1 MTRKLL
7 LASAIATALIAP
19 PSWALELGA
28 LQTESALN
36 QPFSGVIP
44 LTDVRP
50 DELDTLRIAIAS
62 ADAFA
67 KAGIERYYFLTQLRF
82 KPEVTPDGRVQVR
95 LSSREP
101 VREPYLDF
109 LIEAVWPTGN
119 LVKGYTVLLDPPSQL
134 ERRAPAVRSA
144 RAGSATQDASA
155 IGGLP
160 PLDSNSGGYLS
171 APGEGFPYYVGPIG
185 GGSGL
190 WTLARSHAIAGATAA
205 QTAMALYRCN
215 QSAFVR
221 GDINRLIA
229 GKTLVIPSRAE
240 LFALDAEAAQQEF
253 QAATRGRS
261 AQRAPLTNVT
271 PEMLSRLRLVGTTP
285 GAGAPLAAPAA
296 STSSAPL
303 SSGTTGT
310 ASSELLL
317 AIEASETAR
326 QEAVELRNRI
336 KELETQLA
344 TIQALLQ
351 ERDLQSSPIQ
361 SPDSPSSNIPPTA
374 APAIVPETADTPV
387 NPVTAQPPAP
397 TSELERDLEPIG
409 TPESSVLAEA
419 LDTLPPVAE
428 NTSPAPAPTPASSTD
443 PEAAA
448 DLEML
453 AENPIANNPTASN
466 PTGFVPVPTPTLVEP
481 TPAPSATAATTAPP
495 LASDPSAPSATPS
508 TPAPAEPVTA
518 PPPKPQPAPS
528 TAEPDDA
535 APVAASST
543 WHSLLLPLAGLA
555 GVTALGILLFS
566 IATARR
572 RRRDQAEADDAS
584 EAETLDATSATAP
597 PTETETASLDST
609 ANVSLTKSRTSR
621 FSTAPLPVSTFASQP
636 LPTTSAPPPPT
647 PDSSTTSKSAPISE
661 LTDFDIDTDEADP
674 ISEADIYIAYGRHR
688 DACNL
693 LEKELQRSP
702 KRLELH
708 YKLAEALVAAEDV
721 AQLRERLDH
730 IRTLGGDAKDPAQWA
745 RLQLMLHEMSL
756 KLSATHTAPPAAP
769 APPPKPVPA
778 ATPAPTS
785 TVATVAA
792 AGAVAAGV
800 GLAATATPPRT
811 AAPPSEPAA
820 PVAPLP
826 LADSDSEFG
835 LDDSDLDDSLPLDFD
850 AASDL
855 LPAVP
860 TLEPSSSNAESADNE
875 LDLDNDVE
883 SELDSILPLPSA
895 ESDPLHLDLADLA
908 PPPAPTAT
916 PAPVVAPV
924 ADSLELPLDLDVPP
938 LLDEPLEALDLA
950 LGTLPPEPEPVALTA
965 PGVPLLLDLDE
976 DDASGTTSSATAS
989 ENAPSDLLSSQW
1001 QLDSGIWDETA
1012 TKLDLARA
1020 YVEMDDKEAARE
1032 ILEEV
1037 IAEGRDEQRNEA
1049 RAMLERLG

>member
-50 DELDTLRIAIAS
+50 DELDTLRITIAS

-67 KAGIERYYFLTQLRF
+67 KTGIERYYFLTQLRF

-155 IGGLP
+155 VGGLP

-171 APGEGFPYYVGPIG
+171 APGEGFPYYLGPIG

-285 GAGAPLAAPAA
+285 GAGAPIAAPAA

-303 SSGTTGT
+303 SGGTTDT

-344 TIQALLQ
+344 TIQTLLQ

-361 SPDSPSSNIPPTA
+361 SPDSPSS
-374 APAIVPETADTPV
+374 APAIVPETPDSPLV
-387 NPVTAQPPAP
+387 AQSPAP
-397 TSELERDLEPIG
+397 SSESEPTLEPIG
-409 TPESSVLAEA
+409 KPESSVLPAA
-419 LDTLPPVAE
+419 LESSPPVAE
-428 NTSPAPAPTPASSTD
+428 NATPAPTSALSAD

-453 AENPIANNPTASN
+453 AENPIAEN

-481 TPAPSATAATTAPP
+481 TSAPPATDATTPPP

-518 PPPKPQPAPS
+518 PPPKPQPTPS
-528 TAEPDDA
+528 AAEPDDA

-572 RRRDQAEADDAS
+572 RRRDQAETDDAS
-584 EAETLDATSATAP
+584 DSETLDATSATAP

-636 LPTTSAPPPPT
+636 PPTASAPSASPT
-647 PDSSTTSKSAPISE
+647 PDSSATSKSAPMSE

-708 YKLAEALVAAEDV
+708 YKLAEALVAAEDI

-756 KLSATHTAPPAAP
+756 KLSATNTAPPVAP

-820 PVAPLP
+820 PPP
-826 LADSDSEFG
+826 LADIDSEFG

-875 LDLDNDVE
+875 LDLDNDVA

-908 PPPAPTAT
+908 PPPAPSTT

-938 LLDEPLEALDLA
+938 LLDESLEALDLA